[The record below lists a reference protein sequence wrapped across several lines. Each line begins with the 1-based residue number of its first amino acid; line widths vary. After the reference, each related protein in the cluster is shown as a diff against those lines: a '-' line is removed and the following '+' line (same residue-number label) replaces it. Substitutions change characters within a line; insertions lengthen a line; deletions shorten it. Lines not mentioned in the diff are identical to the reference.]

1 VNEAEKRDTGL
12 LLSADRPI
20 ATRADDRLGRATY
33 AAALARAIRNWRGD
47 DSLVVGVCGPWG
59 AGKTSVKNLVREA
72 LAGYPKAE
80 SPFVVDFNAWEFSGQ
95 DQLAE
100 AFFVE
105 LGEALGRTDESE
117 RAKQLESS
125 FKRLGRTLRFVGG
138 MSGAMKAFL
147 GLTGGV
153 AAIAGAAGPEAL
165 LMGQAAAVTA
175 EQVQTQL
182 RDLGDAAE
190 RASEHFDQPRRGVA
204 QLKSEITG
212 LLREAGRN
220 VLVFIDDIDRLSASE
235 IRLLFRLVK
244 VNGDLPKLVYVLLF
258 QRDIVEKALEADT
271 VVSGRDFLAKI
282 VQAPFDLPKASRR
295 QLNELLFEG
304 LNEVLAD
311 ARVEKTFRKDA
322 WQGVFW
328 KIEPYFRTV
337 RDVRRFLVSLR
348 FHVGLFL
355 GNEGFEV
362 NIVDLIGLEV
372 LRVFEPDIYAAL
384 PAHKSILTGV
394 GSSLGDRA
402 DARKKEA
409 QRTLDELVSLDDRR
423 RREQASELLKIL
435 YPSLG
440 TFGSPGEQA
449 ERELRACSGKLFDRY
464 FQLTVPEGE
473 ISQQHLERVI
483 GRLGDR
489 GELYGE
495 FRRLHQQGLMVALV
509 ERLEA
514 LKETLD
520 LQHAQ
525 AFVTALFDIGDELP
539 LHREQMFEMEP
550 NMHAARVVYW
560 YLRREEDEEH
570 REAILREAIQETKG
584 LYLPCM
590 LVGLEAQRDPAS
602 DGEGR
607 SRLVRPARLKEFQRI
622 CAGKVAGAATGELAD
637 NPHLGSLLYYWAE
650 WGDNQASVRTWVD
663 ELIGTPAGTLKLLA
677 GLVQRGFSS
686 GGVTRRHDY
695 LSLKR
700 LEQFADPEA
709 IDRGMAGVQPEALGE
724 AERVVLRSFQRSLRR
739 RRLGRSE
746 DPPFSFLEEDESNE
760 A

>member
-1 VNEAEKRDTGL
+1 
-12 LLSADRPI
+12 
-20 ATRADDRLGRATY
+20 
-33 AAALARAIRNWRGD
+33 
-47 DSLVVGVCGPWG
+47 
-59 AGKTSVKNLVREA
+59 
-72 LAGYPKAE
+72 
-80 SPFVVDFNAWEFSGQ
+80 
-95 DQLAE
+95 
-100 AFFVE
+100 
-105 LGEALGRTDESE
+105 
-117 RAKQLESS
+117 
-125 FKRLGRTLRFVGG
+125 
-138 MSGAMKAFL
+138 
-147 GLTGGV
+147 
-153 AAIAGAAGPEAL
+153 
-165 LMGQAAAVTA
+165 MGQSAAVTA

-637 NPHLGSLLYYWAE
+637 NPHLGSLLYYWADR
-650 WGDNQASVRTWVD
+650 GDNQASVRTWVD